1 MTHRFG
7 RREPTLPDS
16 EFYGHKFLRPV
27 LQGIEGRDSDNH
39 RWGGQLRKCLRPL
52 IVLGRREQKGFS
64 EDAGTK

>member
-1 MTHRFG
+1 MVAITHRFG

-39 RWGGQLRKCLRPL
+39 RWGD
-52 IVLGRREQKGFS
+52 S
-64 EDAGTK
+64 